1 MRYRS
6 FTWLTA
12 LVSTSLIA
20 GCASVPPKGGF
31 ADVQQLIGQRTGL
44 RLQWVQGKPEE
55 AAVQEA
61 TQALLQ
67 QELTAEAA
75 VQVALL
81 NNRSLQATYEEL
93 GIAQADVVQAGLLQ
107 NPVFAGSW
115 RLPSH
120 LSVLNSEYGVSQN
133 FLDLLLLPLRKKL
146 AAAQFEQA
154 KLRVSDAVLRLSAE
168 VKSAYYTLQGTQQ
181 MLTMRRTVVEA
192 AEAAAELA
200 KRQQQAGN
208 LNALDLANEQA
219 AYHQAKLDL
228 ARSEAE
234 ARLDRE
240 HLNRLMG
247 FAEAKEHWTITDQL
261 PELPPTDPLPTDLET
276 VAASKRLDLA
286 AARKTVEMLQ
296 RALTTTRVGV
306 VPSVDVG
313 VDAEHDL
320 DHAWVIGPTATVAV
334 PIFDQRQAARAR
346 AQAQLRQ
353 GQQQLAALEAEI
365 RSEVRTAWERLLAAR
380 TTAESYRDSLIPLRT
395 QIVDQEQRHVNYML
409 RGVYDLLLAKQN
421 EVTARRDYIEAVR
434 DYWVAWADLERAVG
448 GQLPMTTAE
457 TPAPMPSTP
466 EAVPE
471 PAHQHHHGGEQP

>member
-1 MRYRS
+1 MPDKTS
-6 FTWLTA
+6 FMLTTMLSTG
-12 LVSTSLIA
+12 LVA
-20 GCASVPPKGGF
+20 GCASVPAQGGF
-31 ADVQQLIGQRTGL
+31 AEVQQLIGQRTGL
-44 RLQWVQGKPEE
+44 RVQWVQGKPEE
-55 AAVQEA
+55 TAVQEA
-61 TQALLQ
+61 VQSLLQ
-67 QELTAEAA
+67 QALTPDAA
-75 VQVALL
+75 VQLALL

-93 GIAQADVVQAGLLQ
+93 GIAQADLVQAGLLQ

-115 RLPSH
+115 RLPGH
-120 LSVLNSEYGVSQN
+120 LSVLNSEYAVGQN
-133 FLDLLLLPLRKKL
+133 FLDFLLLPLRKKL

-154 KLRVSDAVLRLSAE
+154 KLRVSDAVLRLGAE
-168 VKSAYYTLQGTQQ
+168 VKSAYYTFQGTQQ

-240 HLNRLMG
+240 RLNRLMG
-247 FAEAKEHWTITDQL
+247 FAEAKEHWTIGDQL
-261 PELPPTDPLPTDLET
+261 PDLPSTDPAGADLEA
-276 VAASKRLDLA
+276 VAVSQRFDVA
-286 AARKTVEMLQ
+286 AARTTVEILQ
-296 RALTTTRVGV
+296 RALTTTRVGLV
-306 VPSVDVG
+306 SSVDVG

-346 AQAQLRQ
+346 ARAQLRQ

-434 DYWVAWADLERAVG
+434 DYWVAWSDLERAVG
-448 GQLPMTTAE
+448 GKLPIVASA
-457 TPAPMPSTP
+457 TPAPAPSTSQ
-466 EAVPE
+466 EVPE
-471 PAHQHHHGGEQP
+471 PAHQHHHGGQQP